1 MIVKDICMYCGAC
14 AGVCPTNAI
23 QVQELTVVVDDDT
36 CTKCGICVKACPID
50 ALELEQ
56 VII

>member
-50 ALELEQ
+50 ALELE
-56 VII
+56 